1 MKNKKIPTYI
11 ILGLYLVTLITNI
24 ILITIYH
31 NNYNTASFI
40 NYIIL
45 ILFSLFFTFH
55 IINTKQERYLLV
67 NVCLICLTFYNI
79 LNLNTQLEKMT
90 TTSKATL
97 SAPPI
102 NISYLKSMPD
112 FTNESLTSAV
122 KWAKTN
128 NINITQTYEYS
139 DIIEEQ
145 NIIYQNVKAGTTLS
159 KIKDLTLV
167 VSDGADP
174 NKEIV
179 LKDMQGLTI
188 DEVLDEIE
196 KVYLN
201 NVKIVYEDSE
211 EKEDSLIK
219 QSKIGTVAR
228 SDEIT
233 FTFSRGT
240 STKNEVKLPDFV
252 NMTKLR
258 ATAYLE
264 KYKINYEFNDDYST
278 TVKKGNV
285 IKQSIEKNKVI
296 KVDSDKL
303 TLTISKGKKIIVP
316 DLKNMSLEDILNWV
330 SKNKLKLEIEQS
342 NDDTIKKGKII
353 STSVN
358 KSDVLEERSKIKVT
372 ISKGSIKMKDFD
384 NLDDFKKWAEK
395 NKINYQIEY
404 ESNND
409 IENGKIIRFSHK
421 NNDVIKNN
429 DTITVTVST
438 GKETTIPNFVGL
450 TKANIQK
457 KCNSL

>member
-1 MKNKKIPTYI
+1 
-11 ILGLYLVTLITNI
+11 
-24 ILITIYH
+24 
-31 NNYNTASFI
+31 
-40 NYIIL
+40 
-45 ILFSLFFTFH
+45 
-55 IINTKQERYLLV
+55 
-67 NVCLICLTFYNI
+67 
-79 LNLNTQLEKMT
+79 
-90 TTSKATL
+90 
-97 SAPPI
+97 
-102 NISYLKSMPD
+102 
-112 FTNESLTSAV
+112 
-122 KWAKTN
+122 
-128 NINITQTYEYS
+128 
-139 DIIEEQ
+139 
-145 NIIYQNVKAGTTLS
+145 
-159 KIKDLTLV
+159 
-167 VSDGADP
+167 
-174 NKEIV
+174 
-179 LKDMQGLTI
+179 MQGLTL

-285 IKQSIEKNKVI
+285 IKQSIEKNKVV

-353 STSVN
+353 STSV
-358 KSDVLEERSKIKVT
+358 KEVKLRLLFLKVVLK
-372 ISKGSIKMKDFD
+372 
-384 NLDDFKKWAEK
+384 
-395 NKINYQIEY
+395 
-404 ESNND
+404 
-409 IENGKIIRFSHK
+409 
-421 NNDVIKNN
+421 
-429 DTITVTVST
+429 
-438 GKETTIPNFVGL
+438 
-450 TKANIQK
+450 
-457 KCNSL
+457 